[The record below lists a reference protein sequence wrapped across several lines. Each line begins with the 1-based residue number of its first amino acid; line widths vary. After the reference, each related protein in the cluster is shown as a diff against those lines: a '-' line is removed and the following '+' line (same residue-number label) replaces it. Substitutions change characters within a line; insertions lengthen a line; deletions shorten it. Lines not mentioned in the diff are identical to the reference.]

1 MALVKI
7 TDGVGVNP
15 ESLKYIAVE
24 TKQGRGKTVFAVV
37 IRIDDN
43 SEHWIQ
49 SFDEEADAIA
59 AVREYAKA
67 INEADG

>member
-43 SEHWIQ
+43 SEHWIK

>member
-7 TDGVGVNP
+7 TEGVGVNP

-24 TKQGRGKTVFAVV
+24 TKQGRGKPVYAVV

-43 SEHWIQ
+43 SDHWIK
-49 SFDEEADAIA
+49 SFDKEEDAIA
-59 AVREYAKA
+59 AVKSYAKA
-67 INEADG
+67 INEADE